1 MSATAEG
8 TWTRV
13 GAPGDVPVL
22 EGRAVTV
29 AGRRIAVFRLDDGGW
44 AAVDAAC
51 PHKGGPLQDGIVGDG
66 CVTCPLHQQRFRFTD
81 LVAHEVR
88 VDGDG
93 IFVRLAGAA

>member
-13 GAPGDVPVL
+13 GVAGDVPLL

-29 AGRRIAVFRLDDGGW
+29 AGRRVAVFRLEDGAW

-51 PHKGGPLQDGIVGDG
+51 PHQGGPLQDGIVADG
-66 CVTCPLHQQRFRFTD
+66 CVTCPLHQRRFRFD
-81 LVAHEVR
+81 ELVAHEVR
-88 VDGDG
+88 EDADGVY
-93 IFVRLAGAA
+93 VRLAA